1 MEEQNKII
9 KANKTSLWRV
19 LERFAER
26 QPKKAL
32 YLMLGLIFFSTIF
45 SIGNLIYIQK
55 VSIPEYET
63 LKKQN
68 VLTDAATSFSSSLKE
83 TEKIMDIREVL
94 KELEY
99 YQKKKMLSPSD
110 SSRIKYLLDKY
121 KINNSR

>member
-1 MEEQNKII
+1 MEEHDKII
-9 KANKTSLWRV
+9 KENKTSLWRG

-26 QPKKAL
+26 QPKKTF
-32 YLMLGLIFFSTIF
+32 YLMFGLIFFSTIF
-45 SIGNLIYIQK
+45 SIGNLIYIHK

-63 LKKQN
+63 LKGQN

-83 TEKIMDIREVL
+83 TEKIMDIREAI

-121 KINNSR
+121 KIKYSR

>member
-1 MEEQNKII
+1 MEEQNNIT
-9 KANKTSLWRV
+9 KAKTTSLWRG

-26 QPKKAL
+26 QPKKTF
-32 YLMLGLIFFSTIF
+32 YLMFGLIFFSTLF

-63 LKKQN
+63 MKKQN
-68 VLTDAATSFSSSLKE
+68 VFTDATTSFGSSLKE
-83 TEKIMDIREVL
+83 TEKIMDIREAL

-110 SSRIKYLLDKY
+110 SSRIRYLLDKY

>member
-1 MEEQNKII
+1 MEEQDKIS
-9 KANKTSLWRV
+9 NVKTASIWRG

-26 QPKKAL
+26 QPKKTF
-32 YLMLGLIFFSTIF
+32 YLMFGLIFFSTLF

-63 LKKQN
+63 MKKQN
-68 VLTDAATSFSSSLKE
+68 VLTDVETSFSSSLKE
-83 TEKIMDIREVL
+83 TEKIMDIREAL